1 MPEPQREHAVGLALG
16 RERALAALART
27 AEAWGA
33 DFEPAGDGGQL
44 TMPVTAGLRR
54 GWARGRV
61 RVERDGEGSRVALAV
76 EESEYRLQTAAV
88 VVLVLSLAG
97 AVVAVLWPIF
107 PRLLALAPLGLA
119 LAVGGWLL
127 VVSRLTTSGPEEF
140 LAQLAAEAEGNPPA

>member
-16 RERALAALART
+16 REPALAALVRT

-33 DFEPAGDGGQL
+33 DFERQGDGGRL
-44 TMPVTAGLRR
+44 TMPVIAGLRR
-54 GWARGRV
+54 GWARGSV
-61 RVERDGEGSRVALAV
+61 RVKGEGEGSRVTLAV
-76 EESEYRLQTAAV
+76 EESKYRLQTAAV
-88 VVLVLSLAG
+88 VVLLLSLAG
-97 AVVAVLWPIF
+97 AVVAVLWPF
-107 PRLLALAPLGLA
+107 FSRLLALAPLGLA